1 MGQHCTGQNPMQCCP
16 GGSRQHCKKKKKILC
31 NFALTLFGQHCTGQN
46 SMQCCPK
53 DSRKHCIRKNPVQC
67 CLITLGA
74 TLHSWK
80 PYAILP
86 ECNVVPNTS
95 SNISQENIQATQAMF
110 SEQRLVTLFTY
121 VDTRFFNSK
130 KYKKVMFLYY
140 ENWLK
145 LTLKQQPDILPSNR
159 SNF

>member
-1 MGQHCTGQNPMQCCP
+1 MFSSCIFLSTVVLIPLGQHCTDRNHMQYWAR
-16 GGSRQHCKKKKKILC
+16 GSR
-31 NFALTLFGQHCTGQN
+31 QHCTGQN

-53 DSRKHCIRKNPVQC
+53 GSRQHCIRKNPVQC

-110 SEQRLVTLFTY
+110 SEQRLVLLFTY